1 MKRADCPGSLPG
13 ERRIEQPQIE
23 EPYKR
28 QIGKDMYIC
37 YRKKML
43 RLAQIWFYDKIEEF
57 PGKESGDARD
67 ARRADIAFY
76 HNIAE
81 PQEGRFTICQTF
93 HSQISDLTLP
103 EEELF
108 AKISKTE
115 RYQIRKNSRE
125 DVAVRIWNSEEILKD
140 GQVIEDLAK
149 MYEAMY
155 ASKGHP
161 KTMNREQVRAYTQ
174 AGGLYITCVEK
185 DGEPL
190 VYHSYTVDRDNARL
204 LHSVSD
210 FREREDANLIAH
222 SNKRLHWEDMKLFAG
237 IGIKNYDWGGIS
249 SLTEP
254 NGIDI
259 FKMKFG
265 GTLTTYYNVITGQTL
280 LGRLAML
287 VLKKKGL

>member
-13 ERRIEQPQIE
+13 ERRIEQPRIE

-81 PQEGRFTICQTF
+81 PQEGRFTICQIF

-125 DVAVRIWNSEEILKD
+125 DVAVRIWNSED
-140 GQVIEDLAK
+140 
-149 MYEAMY
+149 
-155 ASKGHP
+155 
-161 KTMNREQVRAYTQ
+161 
-174 AGGLYITCVEK
+174 
-185 DGEPL
+185 
-190 VYHSYTVDRDNARL
+190 
-204 LHSVSD
+204 
-210 FREREDANLIAH
+210 
-222 SNKRLHWEDMKLFAG
+222 
-237 IGIKNYDWGGIS
+237 
-249 SLTEP
+249 
-254 NGIDI
+254 
-259 FKMKFG
+259 
-265 GTLTTYYNVITGQTL
+265 
-280 LGRLAML
+280 
-287 VLKKKGL
+287 